1 VRILVTRP
9 AADAVR
15 TAAALRVRGHEAIVA
30 PLLTIEYLP
39 DTALGEGPWS
49 AIAVTSANAAHAIAA
64 HKRRRE
70 LRHFPVFAVGRQSAQ
85 ELRAEG
91 FADVISADGDVDDLA
106 ALVATRLKPPAR
118 LLYLAGEERSGDL
131 AGVLRAKNFAVDT
144 VVVYRVAAAAMLPA
158 EAAVALRGDLHGV
171 LHFSRRS
178 AEAFLSAVRNAGL
191 LEAALSKPVH
201 FCLSA
206 RVAEPLQHAGAGDV
220 RIAAQPDEAAL
231 ISLCA

>member
-1 VRILVTRP
+1 MRILVTRP
-9 AADAVR
+9 AVDAAR

-30 PLLTIEYLP
+30 PLLSIEYLP
-39 DTALGEGPWS
+39 DAALGEGPWS
-49 AIAVTSANAAHAIAA
+49 AILVTSANAAHAIAG
-64 HKRRRE
+64 HKRRDE
-70 LRHFPVFAVGRQSAQ
+70 LRRIPVLAVGRQSAQ

-91 FADVISADGDVDDLA
+91 FADVSSADGDVDDLA
-106 ALVATRLKPPAR
+106 ALVAARLKPPAR

-144 VVVYRVAAAAMLPA
+144 VVVYRVAAATTLPA
-158 EAAVALRGDLHGV
+158 EAATALRGNLHGV
-171 LHFSRRS
+171 LHYSRRS
-178 AEAFLSAVRNAGL
+178 AEAFLSAARNAGL